1 MSDYDDKQGTWPAVY
16 FIRDDLNREKRILL
30 EEMGDM
36 GWSLTEENKERL
48 RDINARVV
56 EINHILYN
64 VSMKMWKPEE

>member
-16 FIRDDLNREKRILL
+16 FIRDDLNREKSILL

>member
-36 GWSLTEENKERL
+36 GWSLTDENRERL
-48 RDINARVV
+48 RDINARVM
-56 EINHILYN
+56 EINQILYN

>member
-16 FIRDDLNREKRILL
+16 FIRDDLNREKNVLL

-36 GWSLTEENKERL
+36 GWSLTDENKERL
-48 RDINARVV
+48 RTINARVV
-56 EINHILYN
+56 EINHILYS